1 MKRKIRIIIAAI
13 VAISGVA
20 TLLAPAGE
28 ASAAT
33 AWCTLENGEY
43 QEHFAKYC
51 ARAIVGDHKDTKI
64 TETYQTGYNTNSTQT
79 YTVATWCGSYKT
91 VCKKIIKD
99 HLSYN
104 NNSSTAPTKDYFV
117 DMIYDVIK
125 GGVSKAD
132 PCASS
137 KANSGA
143 YESCKKGSWE
153 YYYKDSSQAG
163 GSNTG
168 GGSGGGSGESKKGEE
183 DPAKT
188 GNCTSIL
195 PASWCNKE
203 NPESL
208 GESGIVKMVKFV
220 ISVMTGAVVVA
231 GTIGII
237 ICGVLWMTARD
248 NQTQVA
254 TAKRRLLEIV
264 IGMVAWGL
272 IAVLI
277 NFFIPQTEAKTNE
290 DLSRSVETVK
300 TEEKIA

>member
-13 VAISGVA
+13 VAMSGVA
-20 TLLAPAGE
+20 ALLAPAGE
-28 ASAAT
+28 VSAAT

-51 ARAIVGDHKDTKI
+51 AYQIGIAHGSTKV
-64 TETYQTGYNTNSTQT
+64 TEKYQTGYNT
-79 YTVATWCGSYKT
+79 YATAKKT
-91 VCKKIIKD
+91 VEGWCVGTSSYEAPCKRIIKD
-99 HLSYN
+99 HFAYD
-104 NNSSTAPTKDYFV
+104 NNSSTAPSKDYFV
-117 DMIYDVIK
+117 GMIYNEMKK
-125 GGVSKAD
+125 GKNHID
-132 PCASS
+132 PCASV
-137 KANSGA
+137 
-143 YESCKKGSWE
+143 YESGKPGCKFSNWE
-153 YYYKDSSQAG
+153 YYKKSQTDSDN
-163 GSNTG
+163 GSGG
-168 GGSGGGSGESKKGEE
+168 GGSGGESKKGEE